1 MTQQGKRLSRSR
13 LENLYKCRL
22 CGYLEIKHELKA
34 PSIPFTLN
42 LAVDDLL
49 KKDFDKFRQTGE
61 VPPVIAKLGKELVP
75 FQHPD
80 LEKWRDSRKG
90 IERLDPGTGIIV
102 YGAIDD
108 LWATPSG
115 EVVVIDY
122 KATAKPSPVRELG
135 NMPYHDGYRR
145 QLDIYAWLLE
155 GNGLKVSASSFLF
168 YVTARKTADGFMGR
182 LEFDP
187 ALIEHQVNTSWI
199 APFLNET
206 DQVLSGGF
214 PEASKDC
221 KLCEYRESAA
231 RLLGR

>member
-1 MTQQGKRLSRSR
+1 MTQQEKRLSRSR

-22 CGYLEIKHELKA
+22 CGYLEIKYELKA

-42 LAVDDLL
+42 LAVDELL

-61 VPPVIAKLGKELVP
+61 VPPVIAKLGKEFVP

-80 LEKWRDSRKG
+80 LDKWRDSRRG
-90 IERLDPGTGIIV
+90 IERLDPETGIIV
-102 YGAIDD
+102 YGAVDD
-108 LWATPSG
+108 LWSTPNG

-155 GNGLKVSASSFLF
+155 GNSLNVSDSSFLF
-168 YVTARKTADGFMGR
+168 YVTARKAADGFMGR

-187 ALIEHQVNTSWI
+187 TLIEHKVNTNWI
-199 APFLNET
+199 PAFLKEAN
-206 DQVLSGGF
+206 QVLAGGF
-214 PEASKDC
+214 PKPSTDC
-221 KLCEYRESAA
+221 KLCEYRENAA
-231 RLLGR
+231 GLLGR